1 MLLNYKSRGRDVCV
15 ERAGV
20 VVDRD
25 LVKAGLSARAYSF
38 GLCVE
43 RLALYGREIDDLRGL
58 RHGRRL
64 LEVRRDG
71 KREVRHYEK
80 YSAHYLTERVLV
92 LVTDLEGAL
101 RVSRLGGEDLY
112 ARELRG
118 VDIVAEN
125 FLCFFQI
132 AHFDHLSNFANGI
145 MCKKRD
151 FICYRSRPL
160 SLR

>member
-1 MLLNYKSRGRDVCV
+1 MNYKSRGRDVGV

-25 LVKAGLSARAYSF
+25 LVKAGLSARADLF
-38 GLCVE
+38 GLGVE

-71 KREVRHYEK
+71 KREVRHYEEN
-80 YSAHYLTERVLV
+80 SAHHLPERVLV
-92 LVTDLEGAL
+92 LVLDLERAL
-101 RVSRLGGEDLY
+101 RVSRLGGKYLH
-112 ARELRG
+112 ARQLRG
-118 VDIVAEN
+118 VDVVAEN

-132 AHFDHLSNFANGI
+132 AHFDHLSNFAICI
-145 MCKKRD
+145 MRKKRN
-151 FICYRSRPL
+151 FICCRSRPL
-160 SLR
+160 FLR